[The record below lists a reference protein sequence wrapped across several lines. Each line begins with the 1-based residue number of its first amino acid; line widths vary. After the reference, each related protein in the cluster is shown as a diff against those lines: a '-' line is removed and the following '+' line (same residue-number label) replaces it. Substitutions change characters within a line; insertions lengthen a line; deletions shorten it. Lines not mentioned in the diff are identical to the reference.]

1 MKVMCPQFPLCNAE
15 CDEEYVT
22 DKSEAKIKHRNFS
35 IVRYPQRN
43 EPLRASKLEEQDT
56 ILTEIPSLT
65 VLTKN

>member
-43 EPLRASKLEEQDT
+43 EPLRASNLEEQDT
-56 ILTEIPSLT
+56 NEQKLLLKQI
-65 VLTKN
+65 